1 MARAPS
7 WLAGAGL
14 MARAPSWL
22 AVAASVLAACLAAR
36 AQPPMDKPMDKP
48 TDRPPADKPAERQ
61 RADAN
66 RLLDALKTAPDEQ
79 AAMILEEQVQQIW
92 LHAGT
97 PAVTLLMSR
106 GLRSL
111 RAGETNEAVDSLS
124 DAITLQPD
132 HAEAWHQ
139 RAIARFHAG
148 DVPGAIHDLEET
160 VRLEPRNFAAFR
172 TLSEIAASQEDWKNA
187 YAAWQKVLE
196 IDPKTPGGAEKLR
209 DLRKH
214 ALGED
219 T

>member
-1 MARAPS
+1 MARAS
-7 WLAGAGL
+7 
-14 MARAPSWL
+14 SWL
-22 AVAASVLAACLAAR
+22 AVAASVLAACLAAQAQSPR
-36 AQPPMDKPMDKP
+36 AQPPTDKPMDKP
-48 TDRPPADKPAERQ
+48 PADNPAARQ
-61 RADAN
+61 QADVN

-97 PAVTLLMSR
+97 PAVALLMSR

-111 RAGETNEAVDSLS
+111 RAGDTNEAVDALS

-132 HAEAWHQ
+132 DAAAWHQ

-172 TLSEIAASQEDWKNA
+172 TLSEIAASREDWKGA

>member
-1 MARAPS
+1 MARARCWPAAAG
-7 WLAGAGL
+7 WL
-14 MARAPSWL
+14 
-22 AVAASVLAACLAAR
+22 LAACLAAQ
-36 AQPPMDKPMDKP
+36 AQPPMDKPPVDTP
-48 TDRPPADKPAERQ
+48 HVDTPAERQ
-61 RADAN
+61 RATVN

-79 AAMILEEQVQQIW
+79 AAMMLEEQVQQIW

-111 RAGETNEAVDSLS
+111 QAGETDDAVDSLS

-132 HAEAWHQ
+132 DAEAWYQ

-172 TLSEIAASQEDWKNA
+172 TLSEIAATRENWKGA
-187 YAAWQKVLE
+187 YAAWQKLLE
-196 IDPKTPGGAEKLR
+196 IDPKTPGGEEKLR